1 MARAP
6 KDDPRVADLARYR
19 KARARAA
26 KAPPPR
32 PSGHSQSFLGGRP
45 RAGLILAAV
54 IVVFLLLTFGPRLM
68 AS

>member
-19 KARARAA
+19 KVRARAA

-32 PSGHSQSFLGGRP
+32 PAGQSFLGSRP

-54 IVVFLLLTFGPRLM
+54 IVVLLLLTFGPRLLT
-68 AS
+68 